1 MNTRLQHRVVSLV
14 LALAVTA
21 GVFGGIDGLAG
32 LPEASAQWAAALVAP
47 RG

>member
-1 MNTRLQHRVVSLV
+1 MNTRPQQRLVCLV
-14 LALAVTA
+14 LALLVTA